1 MTKVEPFVFNGV
13 SSRVIFGHGA
23 LARTGDEIRKLGHGR
38 ALVLSTPNQGLDEEA
53 LSKRLDP
60 LSAGV
65 FAEAVMHTP
74 VEVTEKALAAFQA
87 SGADCVVSLG
97 GGSLK
102 DFGLKEA
109 DLDRATAIAI
119 KNPYS
124 NPRPFDAASM
134 RSLLQDAWAGAAR
147 RNELTRSAL
156 LAAIQLFQ
164 RVIPR
169 VIASDR
175 RRPNLSCR
183 WMLSFPG
190 RR

>member
-102 DFGLKEA
+102 DFVDE
-109 DLDRATAIAI
+109 
-119 KNPYS
+119 
-124 NPRPFDAASM
+124 
-134 RSLLQDAWAGAAR
+134 QVAR
-147 RNELTRSAL
+147 RGYSTSSEYVRELIRMDRDREKLRKLLLEGARSASGPVADKAYFHGL
-156 LAAIQLFQ
+156 RKRVRQAA
-164 RVIPR
+164 
-169 VIASDR
+169 
-175 RRPNLSCR
+175 N
-183 WMLSFPG
+183 G
-190 RR
+190 